1 MIYSKKIDLKNNN
14 TVFIIQK
21 IYLKRDTKWFIKF
34 YFKLN
39 FYIFSYKLFKLNVNI
54 SYFKK

>member
-39 FYIFSYKLFKLNVNI
+39 FYKQVRK
-54 SYFKK
+54 